1 MAMGHTHD
9 TRMGRPG
16 PNTARFTI
24 LVIDDDP
31 GFLELAS
38 ELLSGDGHR
47 VLVAPS
53 GEDALAMVR
62 AVRPDLI
69 LLDYY
74 MLEMNGLTVVE
85 RLKADATTRGIPVVT
100 LTSGTAEEAN
110 KLSRAGSVG
119 FILKP
124 FEPAEFLHTVGE
136 ILNATVGRSQ
146 RPGS

>member
-1 MAMGHTHD
+1 MGQ
-9 TRMGRPG
+9 PE

-31 GFLELAS
+31 GFHELAG

-74 MLEMNGLTVVE
+74 MPEMNGLTVVE

-100 LTSGTAEEAN
+100 LTSGTAE
-110 KLSRAGSVG
+110 
-119 FILKP
+119 
-124 FEPAEFLHTVGE
+124 
-136 ILNATVGRSQ
+136 
-146 RPGS
+146 